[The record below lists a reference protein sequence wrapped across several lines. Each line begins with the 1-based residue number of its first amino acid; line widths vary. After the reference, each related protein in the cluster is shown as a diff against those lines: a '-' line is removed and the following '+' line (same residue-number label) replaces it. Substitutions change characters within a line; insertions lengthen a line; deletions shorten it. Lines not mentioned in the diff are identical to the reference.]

1 MRGKKRADLEE
12 IRLGLLGAS
21 GGAAAGIKCVVREG
35 NGQWGRLG
43 YTPDN
48 ARNRWLLATAKFV
61 QGIQGVGVLLYPPH
75 CAVCFR
81 GTTRGCFLCEA
92 CLSRVQP
99 VLGPLCRQCSR
110 PHFGLGQVW
119 EGEANDIP
127 AFESATYV
135 DRCADCMS
143 RDLAFDSA
151 VVAHRASGVVRE
163 LVHQFKYDGRRY
175 LVGVLAQWLMH
186 GLADRRLQDPPVDV
200 LVPVPLYWRKLW
212 RRGFNQSALLAMEVQ
227 RLSGLKV
234 VNVLRRVRDT
244 GSQTR
249 LHRKE
254 RLGNLRGAF
263 EVRVKGRAKDAV
275 AQRHVV
281 LVDDVLTTGATL
293 DACAR
298 VLRQAGALS
307 VRALVVARG

>member
-1 MRGKKRADLEE
+1 VGLRGELRGEL
-12 IRLGLLGAS
+12 RGQTVGSNGAATGS
-21 GGAAAGIKCVVREG
+21 GGATDADRRRGMLSYTFDSVR
-35 NGQWGRLG
+35 
-43 YTPDN
+43 DS
-48 ARNRWLLATAKFV
+48 WLLAAARLV
-61 QGIQGVGVLLYPPH
+61 QGIQGAGALLYPPH
-75 CAVCFR
+75 CAVCLA
-81 GTTRGCFLCEA
+81 GTMRGCFLCEG

-99 VLGPLCRQCSR
+99 LVGPLCRQCSR
-110 PHFGLGQVW
+110 PHLGLGRAW
-119 EGEANDIP
+119 EGALNDIQVSDS
-127 AFESATYV
+127 ETYV

-143 RDLAFDSA
+143 RELAFDSV
-151 VVAHRASGVVRE
+151 VVAYRASGVVRE
-163 LVHQFKYDGRRY
+163 LVHQFKYNGRKY
-175 LVGVLAQWLMH
+175 LVGVLAQWLVQ
-186 GLADRRLQDPPVDV
+186 GLNDKRLQDPPVDV

-212 RRGFNQSALLAMEVQ
+212 RRGFNQSALLALEVQ
-227 RLSGLKV
+227 RFSGLGV

-263 EVRVKGRAKDAV
+263 EVRVKGRAKDSV

-293 DACAR
+293 DACAS